1 MTNGYKDNQEKEFDE
16 RIINIERV
24 AAVVKGGRRFSFRV
38 HMVAGDHKGR
48 VGIGMGKAKSVPD
61 AIRKAASNAK
71 NDMHPVAIY
80 DTTIPHKVIG
90 KLSGAKV
97 LLKPASEGTGVIAA
111 GAVRAVVEVTGISN
125 ILTKSLGSNNA
136 MNIAAATI
144 KGLDQLKDP
153 YEEAANRGV
162 DAERLIPFWDRGKD
176 HG

>member
-1 MTNGYKDNQEKEFDE
+1 MTNGYQDNPEQEIDE

-38 HMVAGDHKGR
+38 TMVAGDHKGN
-48 VGIGMGKAKSVPD
+48 VGMGIGKAKSVPD

-71 NDMHPVAIY
+71 DDMHPVATY
-80 DTTIPHKVIG
+80 NTTIPHKVIG
-90 KLSGAKV
+90 KVSGARV

-111 GAVRAVVEVTGISN
+111 GSVRAVIEVTGISN

-144 KGLDQLKDP
+144 NGLEQLKDP

-162 DAERLIPFWDRGKD
+162 EAEKLIPFWDRG
-176 HG
+176 